1 MNESV
6 AFVTQSKFFSP
17 AFNAAI
23 FDGPIRIYFAQHQE
37 ALALK
42 VYFDLQN
49 RFNDRRDSTRDV
61 LKERKQNLFVMIYP
75 TEETFELSF
84 NSAAA
89 PMPLVCADRMGA
101 DFVLG
106 VRGPVL
112 TDEDHA
118 HLYDQIEK
126 IGENILA
133 ESLNSK
139 SERSLDVESPDLT
152 VNLAAPILADL

>member
-61 LKERKQNLFVMIYP
+61 LKANKQNLFVMIYP

-89 PMPLVCADRMGA
+89 PMPLVSADRMGA
-101 DFVLG
+101 DYILG

-112 TDEDHA
+112 SDDDHT
-118 HLYDQIEK
+118 HLYEQIEK
-126 IGENILA
+126 IGELA
-133 ESLNSK
+133 HAENSK
-139 SERSLDVESPDLT
+139 GEDVLSREMESSDLT
-152 VNLAAPILADL
+152 ATQATRVLADL